1 MSIHVDPDAKPF
13 NKCLSVFSLLH
24 GVAVW
29 RDGHERNGHTNWR
42 CSTRWCSPLV
52 FAPKSRHSHYCCPV
66 TPQSQLI
73 QSHLL
78 PTPAPSLQASDV
90 SPPSVPWWPTGRFPW
105 LKIKKQLAIFITW
118 GWSSTWWNQPCF
130 PYISRLTSA
139 TGGLPSESDL
149 SNDLPPYHQIV
160 VPVVA
165 SFPWLTPWR
174 WGHKAK
180 RKLSGG
186 MTSLIALRKL
196 KLALLVQVSNHPCR
210 RNPTCVNKR

>member
-118 GWSSTWWNQPCF
+118 GWSSTWWNLPCC

-139 TGGLPSESDL
+139 TGGLPSESNL

-160 VPVVA
+160 VPAVA
-165 SFPWLTPWR
+165 SFPWLTPCR

-180 RKLSGG
+180 RKLWHHS
-186 MTSLIALRKL
+186 
-196 KLALLVQVSNHPCR
+196 
-210 RNPTCVNKR
+210 

>member
-1 MSIHVDPDAKPF
+1 MQNHLTNVFQFFPYCMVWLSDAMVTKGMVTLTGDAAHV
-13 NKCLSVFSLLH
+13 
-24 GVAVW
+24 GVVPLY
-29 RDGHERNGHTNWR
+29 
-42 CSTRWCSPLV
+42 SPPRVYIYITAAL
-52 FAPKSRHSHYCCPV
+52 
-66 TPQSQLI
+66 
-73 QSHLL
+73 SHLSHSSSN
-78 PTPAPSLQASDV
+78 PIFVNTSTIT
-90 SPPSVPWWPTGRFPW
+90 TGVWCFSTLRAMMTYWQIP
-105 LKIKKQLAIFITW
+105 LAKDKKQLAIFITW

-149 SNDLPPYHQIV
+149 SNDLPPCHQIV
-160 VPVVA
+160 VPAVA